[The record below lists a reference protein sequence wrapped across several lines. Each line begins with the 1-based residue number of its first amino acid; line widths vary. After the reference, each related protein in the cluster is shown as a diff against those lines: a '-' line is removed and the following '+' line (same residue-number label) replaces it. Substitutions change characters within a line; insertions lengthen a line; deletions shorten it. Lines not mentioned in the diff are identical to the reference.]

1 MSDSLRDQLLKLGL
15 ANKQQAKQAQAKKPK
30 PSRHQPP
37 PPPDPAATAAQR
49 AQAAK
54 LLRDQE
60 LNRKEQAKLEARARA
75 AQLRQLI
82 DQHRLPPIASDD
94 YFSFMNG
101 SRIARVPVDADR
113 RGRLMAGTLLIASFA
128 GRYDLIPAEAAQRLR
143 ERDPSVVIDPNA
155 KPEASPATGS
165 AAGSAPDATGA
176 AEGEDPYKDF
186 VVPDDL
192 TW

>member
-1 MSDSLRDQLLKLGL
+1 MSDSLRDQLLQLGL

-30 PSRHQPP
+30 PNRHQPA

-82 DQHRLPPIASDD
+82 DQSRLPPVVTDD

-101 SRIARVPVDADR
+101 TRIARIPVDADR
-113 RGRLMAGTLLIASFA
+113 RARLAAGTLLIASFA
-128 GRYDLIPAEAAQRLR
+128 GRYDLIPADAAQRLR
-143 ERDPSVVIDPNA
+143 ERDPAVVIDPNA
-155 KPEASPATGS
+155 PS
-165 AAGSAPDATGA
+165 AAGSAAP
-176 AEGEDPYKDF
+176 EEDPYKDF

>member
-82 DQHRLPPIASDD
+82 DQHRLPPVVSDD

-101 SRIARVPVDADR
+101 TRIARVPVDADR
-113 RGRLMAGTLLIASFA
+113 RARLAAGTLLIASFA
-128 GRYDLIPAEAAQRLR
+128 GRYDLIPTEAAERLR
-143 ERDPSVVIDPNA
+143 ERDPAVVIDPNA
-155 KPEASPATGS
+155 
-165 AAGSAPDATGA
+165 APDASAQPA
-176 AEGEDPYKDF
+176 ADEDPYKDF

>member
-1 MSDSLRDQLLKLGL
+1 MTDSLRDQLLKLGL
-15 ANKQQAKQAQAKKPK
+15 ANKQQAKQAQAHKPK

-37 PPPDPAATAAQR
+37 KPDPAATAAQR

-82 DQHRLPPIASDD
+82 DQHRLPPLQTDEF
-94 YFSFMNG
+94 FSFMNG
-101 SRIARVPVDADR
+101 QRIARVPVDADR
-113 RGRLMAGTLLIASFA
+113 RAGLTAGTLLIASFA
-128 GRYDLIPAEAAQRLR
+128 GRYDLIPASAADRLR
-143 ERDPSVVIDPNA
+143 ERDPAVVIDPNA
-155 KPEASPATGS
+155 PAGNS
-165 AAGSAPDATGA
+165 HVAAAADAD
-176 AEGEDPYKDF
+176 DPYKDF

>member
-1 MSDSLRDQLLKLGL
+1 MTDSLRDQLLKLGL
-15 ANKQQAKQAQAKKPK
+15 ANKQQAKQATAHKPK
-30 PSRHQPP
+30 PSRHQPAK
-37 PPPDPAATAAQR
+37 PDPAATAAQR

-82 DQHRLPPIASDD
+82 DQHRLPPLPTDD

-101 SRIARVPVDADR
+101 QRIARVPVDAER
-113 RGRLMAGTLLIASFA
+113 RAGLTAGTLLIASFA
-128 GRYDLIPAEAAQRLR
+128 GRYDVIPASAAERLR
-143 ERDPSVVIDPNA
+143 ERDPAVVIDPNA
-155 KPEASPATGS
+155 PTGNPTGNNTGS
-165 AAGSAPDATGA
+165 NTGNANTAADA
-176 AEGEDPYKDF
+176 EDPYKDF

>member
-1 MSDSLRDQLLKLGL
+1 MTDSLRDQLLKLGL
-15 ANKQQAKQAQAKKPK
+15 ANKQQAKQATAHKPK
-30 PSRHQPP
+30 PSRHQPAK
-37 PPPDPAATAAQR
+37 PDPAATAAQR

-82 DQHRLPPIASDD
+82 DQHRLPPLQTDD

-101 SRIARVPVDADR
+101 QRIARVPVDAER
-113 RGRLMAGTLLIASFA
+113 RAGLSAGTLLIASFA
-128 GRYDLIPAEAAQRLR
+128 GRYDIIPASAAERLR
-143 ERDPSVVIDPNA
+143 ERDPAVVIDPNA
-155 KPEASPATGS
+155 PVGNNTGNNTGNANT
-165 AAGSAPDATGA
+165 AADA
-176 AEGEDPYKDF
+176 EDPYKDF

>member
-1 MSDSLRDQLLKLGL
+1 MTDSLRDQLLKLGL
-15 ANKQQAKQAQAKKPK
+15 ANKQQAKQATAHKPK
-30 PSRHQPP
+30 PSRHQPAK
-37 PPPDPAATAAQR
+37 PDPAATAAQR

-82 DQHRLPPIASDD
+82 DQHRLPPLPTDD

-101 SRIARVPVDADR
+101 QRIARVPVDAER
-113 RGRLMAGTLLIASFA
+113 RAGLAAGTLLIASFA
-128 GRYDLIPAEAAQRLR
+128 GRYDIIHASAAERLR
-143 ERDPSVVIDPNA
+143 ERDPAVVIDPNA
-155 KPEASPATGS
+155 PIGNH
-165 AAGSAPDATGA
+165 AGSNHGNANTA
-176 AEGEDPYKDF
+176 ADVEDPYKDF

>member
-1 MSDSLRDQLLKLGL
+1 MSESLRDQMLKLGL
-15 ANKQQAKQAQAKKPK
+15 ASKQQATKAQAHKPK
-30 PSRHQPP
+30 PSRHQAPP
-37 PPPDPAATAAQR
+37 PAPAATAAQR

-60 LNRKEQAKLEARARA
+60 LNRKEQAKAAARARA

-82 DQHRLPPIASDD
+82 DQHRLPPLTTDE

-101 SRIARVPVDADR
+101 QRIARVPVDAAR
-113 RGRLMAGTLLIASFA
+113 RAQILSGQLLIISFA
-128 GRYDLIPAEAAQRLR
+128 GRYDLVPAANADRLR
-143 ERDPSVVIDPNA
+143 ERDASVIIRL
-155 KPEASPATGS
+155 PEA
-165 AAGSAPDATGA
+165 DAVVTD
-176 AEGEDPYKDF
+176 EDPYKDF

>member
-37 PPPDPAATAAQR
+37 PPPDPAATAPQR

-82 DQHRLPPIASDD
+82 DQHRLPPVTTDD

-101 SRIARVPVDADR
+101 TRIARVPV
-113 RGRLMAGTLLIASFA
+113 
-128 GRYDLIPAEAAQRLR
+128 EAAQRLR
-143 ERDPSVVIDPNA
+143 ERDPSVIIDPNA
-155 KPEASPATGS
+155 QPADGPAS
-165 AAGSAPDATGA
+165 
-176 AEGEDPYKDF
+176 GEDDPYKDY